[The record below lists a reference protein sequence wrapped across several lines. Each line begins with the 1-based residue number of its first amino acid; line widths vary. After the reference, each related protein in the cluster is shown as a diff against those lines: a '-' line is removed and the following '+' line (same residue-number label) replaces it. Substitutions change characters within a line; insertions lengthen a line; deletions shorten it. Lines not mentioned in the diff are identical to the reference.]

1 MKIMKEKSLLIVINS
16 MRIVAKTL
24 NWLVFNVFITILMKE
39 NIFTTLQQT
48 TLLVHNTE
56 NSDNK

>member
-1 MKIMKEKSLLIVINS
+1 MKEKSLLIVINS